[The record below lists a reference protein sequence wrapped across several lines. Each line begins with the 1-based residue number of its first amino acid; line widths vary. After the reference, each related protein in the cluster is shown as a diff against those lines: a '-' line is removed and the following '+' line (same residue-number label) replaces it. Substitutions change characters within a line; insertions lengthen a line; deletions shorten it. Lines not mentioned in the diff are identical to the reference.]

1 MVFLEWSIVPQ
12 VEPPLAAVTCSITGG
27 EFKSFTRTT
36 LGHFIFLSYC
46 AISLFFFPILFSRAL
61 EIPVFLFSFSVRL
74 NAGFCLFL
82 FQLRL
87 LCNYSLFSDLLFT
100 RPTGCMSLVLISA
113 CYVIFTCLLHIVAFF
128 FRACPSILFPW
139 LSLCFT
145 YLIVSPRSHFALGF
159 LSGYHLVPFFAYKA
173 LIFRGLTEGPTVFL
187 EFSFF
192 AGSQTFPLVYCRSFS
207 FSRVFTGSRL
217 FAVFYFRGFTKG
229 PAC

>member
-1 MVFLEWSIVPQ
+1 MLFVCHPKFCIWYVMVFLEWSIVPQ

-87 LCNYSLFSDLLFT
+87 LCNYSLFSDLLFA
-100 RPTGCMSLVLISA
+100 RLSGCMSLVLISA

-128 FRACPSILFPW
+128 FRLPFDS
-139 LSLCFT
+139 LSLVITLF
-145 YLIVSPRSHFALGF
+145 YLSYSLVSL
-159 LSGYHLVPFFAYKA
+159 PFCA
-173 LIFRGLTEGPTVFL
+173 
-187 EFSFF
+187 
-192 AGSQTFPLVYCRSFS
+192 
-207 FSRVFTGSRL
+207 RVFILLPLGL
-217 FAVFYFRGFTKG
+217 
-229 PAC
+229 